1 MAEAYKA
8 TSGDAW
14 EHRLPLQ
21 CQDERHWCGWRAT
34 PCEVTAGVKEMRLET
49 QEKWLHKH
57 PCCMGG
63 SVGTT
68 QHREGGTGGR
78 RERRGLKGFALRGQI
93 KGLYKS
99 LSGGQ

>member
-14 EHRLPLQ
+14 EHGLPLQ

-57 PCCMGG
+57 PCCMGAAWGQRSAGRVAQVGGG
-63 SVGTT
+63 SGEVW
-68 QHREGGTGGR
+68 RV
-78 RERRGLKGFALRGQI
+78 L
-93 KGLYKS
+93 
-99 LSGGQ
+99 LSEAK